1 MPNVSESVEI
11 AASPETAFTYIA
23 DAPERATTFIP
34 GLNRIS
40 NVSQAQA
47 GVGQSW
53 DYEFNWFGLVI
64 SGNSKCTEYTKASV
78 YQFKTVTGNP
88 STWTVPLSTRRQEHT
103 ADARCGLRSP
113 AESARALCGWRCVG
127 KDEPQPGAGDRQ
139 QPQGTHRALIR
150 RSFIEGGA
158 CHAVASARRE
168 PPSSRLG
175 FCTP

>member
-88 STWTVPLSTRRQEHT
+88 STCTYRFQPAGKSTRLTLDVDFELPQSQL
-103 ADARCGLRSP
+103 ARF
-113 AESARALCGWRCVG
+113 A
-127 KDEPQPGAGDRQ
+127 AGDALEKMNRN
-139 QPQGTHRALIR
+139 RAREIVDNLKALI
-150 RSFIEGGA
+150 
-158 CHAVASARRE
+158 E
-168 PPSSRLG
+168 P
-175 FCTP
+175 